1 MQSVTTLKL
10 EYDSGLT
17 LVSAE
22 SGEAF
27 SSLVMTKPGKLT
39 SPCKF
44 IWDGQEISDGD
55 IQDGEILNLSFQI
68 SKDVESGAE
77 LAVKLS
83 YVNGDI
89 VNTELNPIDVS
100 VSNTVISVNDYIPGD
115 LNNDRKINTTDVIL
129 LRRYI
134 AGGYDVSVNE
144 AAADVNGDG

>member
-1 MQSVTTLKL
+1 MKVKKRALSMVLVLLLVISTIPSEIFAAEQNSDTGETIITLNGANASPGDMVTVRAVIRNNPGILGATLKL

-68 SKDVESGAE
+68 SKDVESGA
-77 LAVKLS
+77 
-83 YVNGDI
+83 
-89 VNTELNPIDVS
+89 
-100 VSNTVISVNDYIPGD
+100 
-115 LNNDRKINTTDVIL
+115 
-129 LRRYI
+129 
-134 AGGYDVSVNE
+134 
-144 AAADVNGDG
+144 